1 MLGAIFSSVKHIQ
14 MFQQNSYFLKRYFK
28 WFKGQLKP
36 LFFMGLIVFAAEVLF
51 LALKM
56 YIPLLILSLTE
67 CVIRFLIC
75 INVQKKAI
83 KKLVFTKRIKRLITA
98 LSLIYI
104 ILVTVTAAVN
114 NIYLTSVF
122 IFICS
127 YSFIFTVLSAFL
139 MSFTEKAIT
148 NNYIKNAK
156 KSLKSIPDLKIIA
169 ITGSYGK
176 TSSKFILKRILSEKY
191 NVVATPESFNT
202 PMGIVRTVNEHLTPS
217 AEIFIAEM
225 GAKNIGDIK
234 ELCEIAK
241 PDIAIITAVGP
252 QHLETFKTIKNV
264 QKTKFELCEYTQNVY
279 VNFNSKYAR
288 EKAAEYVTHSFGT
301 TDDCETYAKNIKVGI
316 HGTEFDVVFYDK
328 QIHLTTSLLGMHNVI
343 NIVGAVAVALSL
355 DVSENQIKHAVALL
369 KPTEHRLEKKSFLN
383 GSILLD
389 DSYNSNPEGSVE
401 AANVLG
407 SFKNK
412 TKIAVTPGM
421 VELGDKEYELN
432 YNFGVNLAENSDIL
446 ILVGK
451 ERSKPFLSAAKSVN
465 FNEDNI
471 FVVNSFKEA
480 YSKLTGLCNKN
491 TVVLFENDLP
501 DNYVK

>member
-1 MLGAIFSSVKHIQ
+1 
-14 MFQQNSYFLKRYFK
+14 
-28 WFKGQLKP
+28 
-36 LFFMGLIVFAAEVLF
+36 
-51 LALKM
+51 
-56 YIPLLILSLTE
+56 
-67 CVIRFLIC
+67 
-75 INVQKKAI
+75 
-83 KKLVFTKRIKRLITA
+83 
-98 LSLIYI
+98 
-104 ILVTVTAAVN
+104 
-114 NIYLTSVF
+114 
-122 IFICS
+122 
-127 YSFIFTVLSAFL
+127 
-139 MSFTEKAIT
+139 
-148 NNYIKNAK
+148 
-156 KSLKSIPDLKIIA
+156 
-169 ITGSYGK
+169 
-176 TSSKFILKRILSEKY
+176 
-191 NVVATPESFNT
+191 
-202 PMGIVRTVNEHLTPS
+202 
-217 AEIFIAEM
+217 
-225 GAKNIGDIK
+225 
-234 ELCEIAK
+234 
-241 PDIAIITAVGP
+241 
-252 QHLETFKTIKNV
+252 
-264 QKTKFELCEYTQNVY
+264 
-279 VNFNSKYAR
+279 
-288 EKAAEYVTHSFGT
+288 
-301 TDDCETYAKNIKVGI
+301 
-316 HGTEFDVVFYDK
+316 
-328 QIHLTTSLLGMHNVI
+328 MHNVI

-432 YNFGVNLAENSDIL
+432 YNFGVKLAENSDIL